1 MSRRLCC
8 CPVTQLKMMT
18 EEERA
23 RRRSQTS
30 NGIVR
35 FAAFGRQFQDSGD
48 WTCESMEF
56 HGKSCGG
63 EEEVDLRRGPWTV
76 DEDLVLVN
84 YIAVHGEGRWN
95 SLARCAELERAAG
108 SDGLTT
114 FGPTSGAATS
124 LRRSSSSSWSST
136 AFGETGKPS
145 PR

>member
-1 MSRRLCC
+1 
-8 CPVTQLKMMT
+8 
-18 EEERA
+18 
-23 RRRSQTS
+23 
-30 NGIVR
+30 
-35 FAAFGRQFQDSGD
+35 
-48 WTCESMEF
+48 MEF

-136 AFGETGKPS
+136 AVGETGKPS